1 MTILYPSTDEFT
13 SIISQRVEKFKV
25 TNPLEYQQLIIE
37 GWELHGNYFVD
48 SNLNEIK
55 FGFYDAYSI
64 AIACHINDRG
74 WWYLPVTM
82 DYKTITFTAQYF
94 SEPMQNLNRF
104 EISILNKLKSMLK
117 IKSIR
122 NSGLL
127 IDLTWEN
134 EQCQL
139 EN

>member
-1 MTILYPSTDEFT
+1 MIILYPSTDEFT

-25 TNPLEYQQLIIE
+25 TNPLEYQQLVIE
-37 GWELHGNYFVD
+37 GWKLYGNYFVD
-48 SNLNEIK
+48 SNNNEIK
-55 FGFYDAYSI
+55 FGFWDAYSI

-74 WWYLPVTM
+74 WWYIPVTM
-82 DYKTITFTAQYF
+82 DNKTITFTA
-94 SEPMQNLNRF
+94 PMHNLNKF